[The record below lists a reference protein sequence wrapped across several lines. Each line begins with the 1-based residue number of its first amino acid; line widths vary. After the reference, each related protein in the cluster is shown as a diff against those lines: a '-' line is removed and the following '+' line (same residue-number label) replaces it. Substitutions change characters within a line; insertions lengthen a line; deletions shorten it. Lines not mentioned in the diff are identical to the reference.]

1 MTQKTAHP
9 QAAHPQASHLP
20 VAPTSDDLLGQQA
33 ITEAVRNAYREVVG
47 KGSTAAARLYDP
59 EQLTL
64 LPRGAIA
71 QALGVGNPIR
81 AAGLTPGEVVIDLG
95 CGGGIDTILAAHAV
109 GPGGKAIGLDML
121 PEMLEVA
128 SRHAAE
134 AGVTNVEWLLGR
146 LEEIPL
152 PDDSVDVVISN
163 GVVNLSPR
171 KSRVFAEIHRIL
183 REGGR
188 FVAADIVVDEDL
200 PPEILTNPAA
210 WAG

>member
-1 MTQKTAHP
+1 MKAE
-9 QAAHPQASHLP
+9 
-20 VAPTSDDLLGQQA
+20 APHSPMAPASDDLLAQEA
-33 ITEAVRNAYREVVG
+33 IKETVRRAYRDVVG
-47 KGSTAAARLYDP
+47 QASRAAERLYDP
-59 EQLTL
+59 DQLSL
-64 LPRGAIA
+64 LPPGAVE

-81 AAGLTPGEVVIDLG
+81 AATLKLGETVIDLG
-95 CGGGIDTILAAHAV
+95 CGGGIDTILAARAV
-109 GPGGKAIGLDML
+109 GATGKAIGLDML
-121 PEMLEVA
+121 PEMLAVA

-134 AGVTNVEWLLGR
+134 AGVANVEWVHGY

-152 PDDSVDVVISN
+152 PDASVDVVISN

-183 REGGR
+183 RPGGR
-188 FVAADIVVDEDL
+188 FALADIVVDEDL